1 MASTRKRMGMLT
13 KQQIRKAARLESQ
26 VGESRPGFLRDT
38 VCALE
43 GPASVHRSF
52 AATKLAGNSVR
63 KRVKSNG
70 RTVKISLTFEEDPET
85 GERRTVRK

>member
-1 MASTRKRMGMLT
+1 MLT

-38 VCALE
+38 ACALE
-43 GPASVHRSF
+43 GPAGVHRSF
-52 AATKLAGNSVR
+52 ASTSSNTVR
-63 KRVKSNG
+63 KRVKRNG
-70 RTVKISLTFEEDPET
+70 KTVKVSLAFEQDPET